1 MDFDLRAPLIAV
13 IGCHPNCLT
22 AVKLSVAF
30 SLVVQVYTLGAAESI
45 SDVVAQLVPLNFF
58 KI

>member
-1 MDFDLRAPLIAV
+1 MHFDLRAPLIAV

-45 SDVVAQLVPLNFF
+45 SDVVP
-58 KI
+58 